1 MGKEQTYK
9 DQLSELGVYNP
20 AFDGEIRQL
29 CILERELSRTMK
41 AWKATGKDSDTPPSV
56 LDPLYASIQAQRRDI
71 LAHRDALGLT
81 PKDLKRLRGMQPTVN
96 SEDNPDRVANAEFAR
111 VLDAIVQKA
120 DG

>member
-41 AWKATGKDSDTPPSV
+41 AWKATAKDSDTPPSV

-81 PKDLKRLRGMQPTVN
+81 PKALSGSAACSRLSTARITPTAWLMP
-96 SEDNPDRVANAEFAR
+96 SLPACSTP
-111 VLDAIVQKA
+111 
-120 DG
+120 